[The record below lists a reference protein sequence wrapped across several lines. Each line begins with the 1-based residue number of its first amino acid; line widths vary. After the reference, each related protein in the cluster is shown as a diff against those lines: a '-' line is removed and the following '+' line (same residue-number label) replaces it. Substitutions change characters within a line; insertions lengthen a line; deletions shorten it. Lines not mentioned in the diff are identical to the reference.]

1 MNSHYHVWFFSV
13 KLNIEDEEDEDF
25 APALNDKPATPPPS
39 EDQESDNDSDMIP
52 DFDSD
57 TGWLGGI

>member
-1 MNSHYHVWFFSV
+1 MFVCFSV

-25 APALNDKPATPPPS
+25 APALNDKPATPPAS

-57 TGWLGGI
+57 TG